1 MKCAYIGYGR
11 HTAAAVDESAL
22 EFQRSH
28 APPPP
33 LDFLK
38 ISRAVDKIN
47 GPNPFRHNRKNRMA
61 NAREYLTRIARG
73 QISDPLII
81 KIITRDYSHEFALLK
96 AQNETGRPND

>member
-1 MKCAYIGYGR
+1 MKCAYTGHGKY
-11 HTAAAVDESAL
+11 TSAAVDESAL

-28 APPPP
+28 AAPPP

-38 ISRAVDKIN
+38 ISRAADKIN

-61 NAREYLTRIARG
+61 NAREYLIRIALG

-81 KIITRDYSHEFALLK
+81 KNLTRDYSNEFALLK
-96 AQNETGRPND
+96 AQNETERPNS